1 MKQILGI
8 LLIAGLLNAVPSCPA
23 YPYHDFVWES
33 NYQSP
38 VRPPDTLID
47 QCSNTGVDPAICN
60 TTNLTAAEKRQLVL
74 DGLTSESLYPDFGTA
89 ASWNGNI
96 SFTKYAPD
104 GAQTYNS
111 TNIRGAWN
119 KIVAIEPSV
128 YSENGTLFVNTSNQL
143 ISRHGFSFVVKQE
156 TFPSDCSTQ
165 YNVCGYGYSV
175 VDTFGVPVSS
185 STLTIN
191 TEYLIHHY
199 QLITHCFSN
208 GISEWCFTTCDYVSS
223 EDRHDSLTITD
234 KVQDAYV
241 DSNSSDFAFIDSISN
256 RLADGWLVF
265 NSSDEFNK
273 ATFSVGNST
282 ITFRQSSYKLSS
294 NFSPY
299 NAITPKS
306 NLSPNDFEFY
316 GLAIISREA
325 NYSNSSRYEK
335 IHFLAPVEYLN
346 CTFDF
351 YGHFTHEHQDNVC
364 YFDNQTPVLNLTL
377 NNQTNTTILLNLRF
391 YDNQTGN
398 SYPGKQIKITIGN
411 QTLYAITDENGSAQV
426 TLNYSQNSPF
436 VIAEFVT
443 DLQTKS
449 AKAVLAIPVQFPLTL
464 NYLTYLVALI
474 LVLFLLYKFSMKVMG
489 FENN

>member
-1 MKQILGI
+1 MKQILAV
-8 LLIAGLLNAVPSCPA
+8 LLIAGLLNAIPTCPA
-23 YPYHDFVWES
+23 YPYHDFEWES
-33 NYQSP
+33 NYHSP

-47 QCSNTGVDPAICN
+47 QCSSTGVDPAICN
-60 TTNLTAAEKRQLVL
+60 ATNLTTAEKKQLVL
-74 DGLTSESLYPDFGTA
+74 DGLTNESLYPDFGTA

-104 GAQTYNS
+104 GVPIYNS
-111 TNIRGAWN
+111 ANIRDAWN

-128 YSENGTLFVNTSNQL
+128 YSANETLFVNTTSQ
-143 ISRHGFSFVVKQE
+143 IVSRHGFSFVVKQE
-156 TFPSDCSTQ
+156 IFPSDCSTQ
-165 YNVCGYGYSV
+165 YNVCGYGYTV
-175 VDTFGVPVSS
+175 ADAFGVPVSS

-208 GISEWCFTTCDYVSS
+208 GISEFCFTTCDYVSS

-234 KVQDAYV
+234 KVQDANV
-241 DSNSSDFAFIDSISN
+241 DANGFAFAFTESLSN

-265 NSSDEFNK
+265 NSSNEFNK
-273 ATFSVGNST
+273 ATFSIGNST
-282 ITFRQSSYKLSS
+282 IEFKQNSYKLSS

-316 GLAIISREA
+316 GLAIISRET
-325 NYSNSSRYEK
+325 NYTNSSRYEK
-335 IHFLAPVEYLN
+335 IHFLAPVESLN

-364 YFDNQTPVLNLTL
+364 YFDNQTPVINLTL
-377 NNQTNTTILLNLRF
+377 ANQTNATVLVNLRF

-398 SYPGKQIKITIGN
+398 PYSGKQINLTVGN
-411 QTLYAITDENGSAQV
+411 QTLSVLTDANGSAQV
-426 TLNYSQNSPF
+426 SLNYSQNSPF

-443 DLQTKS
+443 DMQTKS
-449 AKAVLAIPVQFPLTL
+449 AKAVLAIPVQFPLTID
-464 NYLTYLVALI
+464 YLTYLVALI
-474 LVLFLLYKFSMKVMG
+474 LVLFMLYKFSMKVMNL
-489 FENN
+489 ENN